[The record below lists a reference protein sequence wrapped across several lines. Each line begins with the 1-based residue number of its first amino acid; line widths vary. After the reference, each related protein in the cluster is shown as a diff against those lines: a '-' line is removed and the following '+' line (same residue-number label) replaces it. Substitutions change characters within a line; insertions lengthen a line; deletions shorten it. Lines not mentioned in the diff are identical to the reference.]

1 VQLTGAHDP
10 LLKNRESYE
19 EFDARR
25 GWSDGPL
32 RPGLTAV
39 VRAKDEA
46 RTLPWALPGLLQAV
60 EQVLLVDNGSTDG
73 TADVARRVAR
83 EAEAEQRLEILSYP
97 FPVARCGPEHLATPA
112 DSVHSLT
119 YFYNWSFA
127 HVRTTYVLKWDADMV
142 LADVLVRMLRD
153 LSWQLEASEVVVRI
167 PRHPLYVADERQAF
181 LDTALANTEP
191 WVWPNRPGYAF
202 AKALDWELT
211 VFPPTARWISLPR
224 WTCLELKHLDAD
236 EFAHWSNGDFER
248 SARTRRKL
256 REQTVFDALAAGMD
270 PPEGVVRIDAP
281 PERHVI
287 EFVRSS
293 WLPQKA
299 GDWQTQGRRAT
310 GLRAL
315 ASKPARGGSAVKPS

>member
-1 VQLTGAHDP
+1 LTGAREP
-10 LLKNRESYE
+10 LLKNRENDE

-46 RTLPWALPGLLQAV
+46 RTLPWALPSLLQAA

-73 TADVARRVAR
+73 TLDVARRVAR

-112 DSVHSLT
+112 DSVRSLT

-142 LADVLVRMLRD
+142 LSDGLVRMLRD
-153 LSWQLEASEVVVRI
+153 LSWQLEASEVVVQI

-181 LDTALANTEP
+181 LDTALANSEP
-191 WVWPNRPGYAF
+191 WAWPNRPGYGF
-202 AKALDWELT
+202 AKAFDWELT
-211 VFPPTARWISLPR
+211 VFSPTARWITLPR
-224 WTCLELKHLDAD
+224 WTCVELKHLDAD
-236 EFAHWSNGDFER
+236 EFAHWSNDDFEQ

-256 REQTVFDALAAGMD
+256 RERTVFDALAAGME

-281 PERHVI
+281 ADQHI
-287 EFVRSS
+287 IDFVRSE
-293 WLPQKA
+293 WLPEKA
-299 GDWQTQGRRAT
+299 RDRSGGIVDRLVRA
-310 GLRAL
+310 
-315 ASKPARGGSAVKPS
+315 S